1 MSEKKRFSLRII
13 LIITVSMAVIIFYGA
28 TLALFG
34 MTLVRPVWVVAGAA
48 VFAAASCL
56 AFGRKWAALTG
67 TRNFV
72 INVICNLVAVT
83 GLAMALFLGVNYF
96 GRNKTETVSVRAE
109 VLRVYPE
116 THYRTKRLARNRYTR
131 GEPYKVYYMDVR
143 LPDGRERKREI
154 PLKRYNRYVR
164 SSHIRHTRPDSVDL
178 RLTPGALGLTVI
190 EPDSPK
196 WPLY

>member
-1 MSEKKRFSLRII
+1 MAEKKRFSLRII

-34 MTLVRPVWVVAGAA
+34 MTLVRPLWVVVGAV

-56 AFGRKWAALTG
+56 AFGRKWAGLTG
-67 TRNFV
+67 TRNVV
-72 INVICNLVAVT
+72 INVICNLVAVS

-96 GRNKTETVSVRAE
+96 GRNKAETVNVRGE
-109 VLRVYPE
+109 VMRVYAE
-116 THYRTKRLARNRYTR
+116 THYRTKRVARNRYTR

-154 PLKRYNRYVR
+154 SLKRYNRYAR
-164 SSHIRHTRPDSVDL
+164 SSYICHNRPDSVDL
-178 RLTPGALGLTVI
+178 RLTPGALGMTVI
-190 EPDSPK
+190 EPDPQK
-196 WPLY
+196 

>member
-1 MSEKKRFSLRII
+1 MAEKKRFSLRII
-13 LIITVSMAVIIFYGA
+13 LIITVFMAVIIFYGA

-34 MTLVRPVWVVAGAA
+34 MTLVRPLWVVVGAV

-56 AFGRKWAALTG
+56 AFGRKWAGLTG
-67 TRNFV
+67 TRNVV
-72 INVICNLVAVT
+72 INVICNLVAVS

-96 GRNKTETVSVRAE
+96 GRNKAETVNVRAE
-109 VLRVYPE
+109 VMRVYAE
-116 THYRTKRLARNRYTR
+116 THYRTKRVARNRYTR

-154 PLKRYNRYVR
+154 PLKRYNRYAR

-196 WPLY
+196 